1 MIIRFECDGFKS
13 LRDVVLP
20 LRPFQAFV
28 GPNNAGKSNFFDAL
42 RLLSLVP
49 DHDLP
54 EVLHSVRG
62 EPSRLFT
69 QLPDGKDA
77 RTMRLAVELLVEPTY
92 LDELEGKVTLS
103 HTRLRYEIEIT
114 RDDRADAPTGNAISI
129 TSEQLVAIGADVPLP
144 WPSSGAF
151 RQAYV
156 RTGRPRSFISP
167 NPNGGTLVHADRGTA
182 VRTFPNRKGRRQSIL
197 SAIRDAGEFPHIAA
211 VRHELRHWRFAQF
224 VPAMLRELDA
234 IGGPDTLDTSGRHLA
249 ASLHRIAQD
258 DPLNALEI
266 SNHLRQLIPD
276 ARRVT
281 VRQLP
286 DYARYLLELEME
298 DGRRFSSDTLSDG
311 TLRVLAILAL
321 LYNPEQAGVILIE
334 EPENGIHP
342 RRVDMVT
349 ALLKEA
355 ASDPISDDVEPSD
368 PLRQMFITTHSPSLV
383 DALAVDDLILVEQPT
398 LIRGHGL
405 PSVRTTRYRP
415 AASFVAPTD
424 QVDESDD
431 APIRADLG
439 ELWTSGILGGVP

>member
-54 EVLHSVRG
+54 EALQSVRG

-129 TSEQLVAIGADVPLP
+129 TSEQLVAI
-144 WPSSGAF
+144 
-151 RQAYV
+151 
-156 RTGRPRSFISP
+156 
-167 NPNGGTLVHADRGTA
+167 
-182 VRTFPNRKGRRQSIL
+182 
-197 SAIRDAGEFPHIAA
+197 
-211 VRHELRHWRFAQF
+211 
-224 VPAMLRELDA
+224 
-234 IGGPDTLDTSGRHLA
+234 
-249 ASLHRIAQD
+249 
-258 DPLNALEI
+258 
-266 SNHLRQLIPD
+266 
-276 ARRVT
+276 
-281 VRQLP
+281 
-286 DYARYLLELEME
+286 
-298 DGRRFSSDTLSDG
+298 
-311 TLRVLAILAL
+311 
-321 LYNPEQAGVILIE
+321 
-334 EPENGIHP
+334 
-342 RRVDMVT
+342 
-349 ALLKEA
+349 
-355 ASDPISDDVEPSD
+355 
-368 PLRQMFITTHSPSLV
+368 
-383 DALAVDDLILVEQPT
+383 DLILVEQPT

-415 AASFVAPTD
+415 AASFVTSTD
-424 QVDESDD
+424 QVDEPDRL
-431 APIRADLG
+431 PIRADLG
-439 ELWTSGILGGVP
+439 ELWTSGVLGGVP